1 MDYNLVLT
9 WKGKNKLVLVYKKR
23 GLFVCLFVCF
33 FAVRQHVTSRI
44 KNETVLLIK
53 EDEFQG

>member
-23 GLFVCLFVCF
+23 GLLVCLFVCF
-33 FAVRQHVTSRI
+33 FCGKTTRDKSYEMKLTC
-44 KNETVLLIK
+44 
-53 EDEFQG
+53 

>member
-23 GLFVCLFVCF
+23 GLLVCLFVCF
-33 FAVRQHVTSRI
+33 FAVRQHVTSRM
-44 KNETVLLIK
+44 K
-53 EDEFQG
+53 